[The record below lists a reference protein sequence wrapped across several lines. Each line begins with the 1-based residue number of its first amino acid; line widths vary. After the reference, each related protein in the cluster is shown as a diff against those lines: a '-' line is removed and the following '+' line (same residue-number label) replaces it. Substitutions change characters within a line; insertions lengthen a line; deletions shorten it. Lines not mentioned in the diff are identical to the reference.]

1 MLLIDDDANLR
12 FPKLR
17 KGRSRSD
24 EKSIILTFTYICP
37 DFDWLVIL
45 SPVIVNLH
53 PSEHT
58 VIDFWMQSEPYSL
71 AHRVTPE
78 MVKDKNKWEPLVRP
92 DRRSS
97 TQIGTRVQMKAMSQ
111 APKYAHVR

>member
-1 MLLIDDDANLR
+1 LMLLIDDDANLR

-24 EKSIILTFTYICP
+24 EKSIILTCTYICP

-53 PSEHT
+53 PFG
-58 VIDFWMQSEPYSL
+58 IGQSGN
-71 AHRVTPE
+71 
-78 MVKDKNKWEPLVRP
+78 VK
-92 DRRSS
+92 
-97 TQIGTRVQMKAMSQ
+97 
-111 APKYAHVR
+111 

>member
-1 MLLIDDDANLR
+1 LIDDDANLR

-24 EKSIILTFTYICP
+24 EKSIILTCTYICP

-53 PSEHT
+53 PCDLPVTHHDNFDVT
-58 VIDFWMQSEPYSL
+58 YDRPPKIKIPP
-71 AHRVTPE
+71 HRP
-78 MVKDKNKWEPLVRP
+78 
-92 DRRSS
+92 
-97 TQIGTRVQMKAMSQ
+97 
-111 APKYAHVR
+111 AP